1 VEPGAVADDLKP
13 QGTSG
18 DPGVVTHLSPLK
30 TLDINVK
37 YGKTFHRWTRA
48 LVTTVLVLMTI
59 YVVAACDGAGPPSP
73 TPSTAADRSRLP
85 EIVTEKAIRVCSTGD
100 YRPFTY
106 RDSRGNWSGLDIDM
120 AHNLADHLGVR
131 LDLVPTT
138 WANLLTDVGNRC
150 DMVMGGVSITD
161 TRAHQALFSAPY
173 LRDGKA
179 GIVRCADA
187 TKYRDLSDIDRPGV
201 RVVENPGGTNAEFAK
216 SHIKLAKLLS
226 YPDNTTIFDQLTTD
240 AADVMFTD
248 TSEIRY
254 QMQQD
259 QQLCGVSLDHPF
271 TSEQKAYL
279 LPRADSALQQY
290 VDQWLSRA
298 QTDGTYA
305 ALSRTYLGQVVGP

>member
-1 VEPGAVADDLKP
+1 MRSSCLAVPAAP
-13 QGTSG
+13 TMSSRGMTES
-18 DPGVVTHLSPLK
+18 
-30 TLDINVK
+30 
-37 YGKTFHRWTRA
+37 TFGGRMRA
-48 LVTTVLVLMTI
+48 FASTVLTLMAI
-59 YVVAACDGAGPPSP
+59 CLVSACDAAGPPSP
-73 TPSTAADRSRLP
+73 APSSAAHRSGLP
-85 EIVTEKAIRVCSTGD
+85 QIVTDKAIRVCSTGD

-106 RDSRGNWSGLDIDM
+106 RDPHGNWSGLDIDM
-120 AHNLADHLGVR
+120 AHNLADHIGVR

-150 DMVMGGVSITD
+150 DIAMGGVSITMA
-161 TRAHQALFSAPY
+161 RAHQALFSTPY
-173 LRDGKA
+173 LHDGKA
-179 GIVRCADA
+179 AIIRCADA
-187 TKYRDLSDIDRPGV
+187 AKYRDLSDIDRPGV
-201 RVVENPGGTNAEFAK
+201 RVVENPGGTNAEFAR
-216 SHIKLAKLLS
+216 SHIKQAKLVS
-226 YPDNTTIFDQLTTD
+226 YPDNTSIFSQLTTD

-254 QMQQD
+254 QTMQD
-259 QQLCGVSLDHPF
+259 RQLCGAGLDHPF